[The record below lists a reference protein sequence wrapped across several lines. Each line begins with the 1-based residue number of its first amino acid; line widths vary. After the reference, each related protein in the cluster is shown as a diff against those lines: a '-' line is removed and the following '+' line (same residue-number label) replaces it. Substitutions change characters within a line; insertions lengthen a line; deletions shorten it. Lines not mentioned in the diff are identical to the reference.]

1 MDIRTTVSNTAHQ
14 AQFDRMDDYGMNLV
28 EVSSHAGARPKCA
41 KDQGKIFN
49 RNGGGGYTEDLH
61 GKKIRYYAW
70 KDSSY
75 GEPDGLLGINCGHQV
90 YPFTPGI
97 DVQRYFPYDEKENA
111 DLYEKTQVQRELER
125 RVRRF
130 KRECMVLDELGDE
143 EGLRKASVTLKQRQQ
158 TLQQYCADNGLSYK
172 PDRTAVV
179 GYNRT
184 VAGKVNAI
192 NHRKMLDK
200 SGGSGIIKKSGAI
213 SGALNPLSQRADEHA
228 ERYYAAVRK
237 MTTDVKRIS
246 ENTGYSEELIQSIKD
261 FVFNEKHDLG
271 DKFDYFV
278 PDYKMAESWQRLI
291 DGKDI
296 KPHDLTLLK
305 HEKMERE
312 LMASGYT
319 QEEAHLITS
328 KTYNYAKEAEEYYDQ
343 IEKHREK

>member
-1 MDIRTTVSNTAHQ
+1 
-14 AQFDRMDDYGMNLV
+14 MNLV

-111 DLYEKTQVQRELER
+111 DLYKKTQVQRELER
-125 RVRRF
+125 RVRRS

-184 VAGKVNAI
+184 VAGKVNAA
-192 NHRKMLDK
+192 NRRKALDK
-200 SGGSGIIKKSGAI
+200 SGGSGIIKVTRNAAGQEVIVVSKTKLTGTPNTITQKENAKGGIDRNYLNSKGKQFKQI
-213 SGALNPLSQRADEHA
+213 SNHDHGNPREHPFGKHGEHA
-228 ERYYAAVRK
+228 
-237 MTTDVKRIS
+237 
-246 ENTGYSEELIQSIKD
+246 
-261 FVFNEKHDLG
+261 HDYIY
-271 DKFDYFV
+271 D
-278 PDYKMAESWQRLI
+278 E
-291 DGKDI
+291 DGNLVARPI
-296 KPHDLTLLK
+296 
-305 HEKMERE
+305 RE
-312 LMASGYT
+312 LNDD
-319 QEEAHLITS
+319 ER
-328 KTYNYAKEAEEYYDQ
+328 KENAD
-343 IEKHREK
+343 IL

>member
-1 MDIRTTVSNTAHQ
+1 
-14 AQFDRMDDYGMNLV
+14 MDDYGMNLV

-49 RNGGGGYTEDLH
+49 RNGGAGVTEDLH

-111 DLYEKTQVQRELER
+111 DLYKKTQVQRELER
-125 RVRRF
+125 RVRRS
-130 KRECMVLDELGDE
+130 KRECMVLDGLGDE

-184 VAGKVNAI
+184 VAGKV
-192 NHRKMLDK
+192 RKSLTSSIK
-200 SGGSGIIKKSGAI
+200 SDIIKENKPLKI
-213 SGALNPLSQRADEHA
+213 SMQFFSEKDIEKQESASLKRAM
-228 ERYYAAVRK
+228 RK
-237 MTTDVKRIS
+237 YQKRIEEHEEKINNPEKYVPGWKDYPEYRKQGMKKHWQKEINNFNES
-246 ENTGYSEELIQSIKD
+246 INNRIEELK
-261 FVFNEKHDLG
+261 KRG
-271 DKFDYFV
+271 D
-278 PDYKMAESWQRLI
+278 
-291 DGKDI
+291 
-296 KPHDLTLLK
+296 
-305 HEKMERE
+305 
-312 LMASGYT
+312 
-319 QEEAHLITS
+319 
-328 KTYNYAKEAEEYYDQ
+328 YD
-343 IEKHREK
+343 E